1 MKKVLSLLFVACAL
15 SAQATDYV
23 KMMVFSDPHVLHKS
37 LLPSNPSETFKSS
50 LMLTE
55 YSQDLFE
62 EAIRVVGVEQPD
74 VLLIPGDLALNGDS
88 ISLRYVAEQLNQ
100 LTQEKGV
107 RVFIIPGNHDINE
120 PTAKSYSA
128 IESKGISLERFLEF
142 YHNCGYAEAV
152 EIAKDKISYRAN
164 LSDSL
169 ALIAINSAMDNS
181 AGHMSAGG
189 ITEETLAWVEEQAKA
204 AMAEGRYP
212 IAMTHHQM
220 LSHFDQQTMIDVDH
234 IANMNDAVLAT
245 PSLNEVQ
252 TRLLDAGI
260 TTIFT
265 GHMHIQSIKD
275 VRPSLEDKYGNLKP
289 HSRALYDISTNC
301 LSGYGAAIR
310 TIIMEDGGFASLSS
324 TELGDIE
331 GLIAADR
338 QAMAKARLQNMANS
352 AFNKV
357 TDLCKAELG
366 SMAGGIVA
374 PILQGLMEKHM
385 LEDYTQLFANLS
397 QGEEYSDPEA
407 AQAFA
412 KKCEDDFTKVDNA
425 ISGNVS
431 VKALFSASS
440 ELKAKYDNAV
450 QNGSEMLA
458 QMVRSI
464 TYNCTD
470 WGYDSSLYNRISDFA
485 PTIAKQYILEK
496 VPSGVDNE
504 NDDENDNHNDNHN
517 GNVRKCLV
525 NGQLII
531 ECEGVRY
538 DLLGE
543 RM

>member
-1 MKKVLSLLFVACAL
+1 MKKLFSLLFVACAL

-23 KMMVFSDPHVLHKS
+23 RMMVFSDPHVLHKS

-62 EAIRVVGVEQPD
+62 EALRIVGVEQPD

-142 YHNCGYAEAV
+142 YHNCGYSEAV
-152 EIAKDKISYRAN
+152 EIAPDKISYRAN

-189 ITEETLAWVEEQAKA
+189 ITEETLAWVEAQAKA

-275 VRPSLEDKYGNLKP
+275 VRPSLEDKYGNLIP

-324 TELGDIE
+324 MELGDIE

-338 QAMAKARLQNMANS
+338 QALAKARLQNMANS

-357 TDLCKAELG
+357 TDLCKKELG
-366 SMAGGIVA
+366 DAGGTVA
-374 PILQGLMEKHM
+374 PILKDSMQKYM

-412 KKCEDDFTKVDNA
+412 KKCEDDFKNVDSA
-425 ISGNVS
+425 ISGNFIVRM
-431 VKALFSASS
+431 LFVASP
-440 ELKAKYDNAV
+440 ELKAKYTSAV
-450 QNGSEMLA
+450 TSGSEMLA

-470 WGYDSSLYNRISDFA
+470 WSYDSSLYNRISDFA

-504 NDDENDNHNDNHN
+504 NDDNDNHN

-525 NGQLII
+525 NGQLVII
-531 ECEGVRY
+531 RGGQEYTIIGQ
-538 DLLGE
+538 

>member
-23 KMMVFSDPHVLHKS
+23 EMMVFSDPHVLHKS

-62 EAIRVVGVEQPD
+62 EALRVVGEEQPN

-128 IESKGISLERFLEF
+128 IESKGISLERFREF
-142 YHNCGYAEAV
+142 YHNCGYKEAV
-152 EIAKDKISYRAN
+152 AIAPDQISYRAN

-169 ALIAINSAMDNS
+169 ALIAINSVMDNS

-189 ITEETLAWVEEQAKA
+189 ITGETLAWVEEQAKA

-234 IANMNDAVLAT
+234 ISNMNDAVLAT

-324 TELGDIE
+324 MELGDIE

-338 QAMAKARLQNMANS
+338 QALAKARLQNMANS

-357 TDLCKAELG
+357 SDLCKAELG
-366 SMAGGIVA
+366 SMAGGMVA
-374 PILQGLMEKHM
+374 PILQNLMTTYM

-407 AQAFA
+407 AKAFA
-412 KKCEDDFTKVDNA
+412 TKCEDDFKA
-425 ISGNVS
+425 ITENPSILAVFDSPFTAG
-431 VKALFSASS
+431 
-440 ELKAKYDNAV
+440 LKPKYENAV
-450 QNGSEMLA
+450 TSGTQMLE

-504 NDDENDNHNDNHN
+504 NDDENDNDNHN
-517 GNVRKCLV
+517 HNVHKCLV

-531 ECEGVRY
+531 MRGGQEYTIIGQ
-538 DLLGE
+538 